1 MAEAPRYRQLPTYID
16 LGAKR
21 DVWEYI
27 VDEVARTGEPW
38 VYFRVKTLPE
48 TIEAAT
54 GRSYHQ
60 ATISRA
66 LKALRSEGYIE
77 YLPGTRGKVSR
88 AKPVQEASSE
98 DNEPDSRA
106 EGGGA

>member
-1 MAEAPRYRQLPTYID
+1 MAEANPYRQLPTYID

-27 VDEVARTGEPW
+27 VNEVTQSGEPW
-38 VYFRVKTLPE
+38 AHFRVKTLPE
-48 TIEAAT
+48 TIQAKC

-66 LKALRSEGYIE
+66 LKALSSEGYIE
-77 YLPGTRGKVSR
+77 YLPGTRGQVSR
-88 AKPVQEASSE
+88 AKPVPEASSE
-98 DNEPDSRA
+98 DNEPDPRA